1 MGLRSRLGPAG
12 EGVGAGGWRQGCL
25 FSGRDG
31 GWVSPLKLGEPGP
44 QAGGRGLG
52 LGWGVGQR
60 LEGTQTDLSL
70 GPGLEQACLPLKQA

>member
-1 MGLRSRLGPAG
+1 MAQGGWVSEAAWAPRGRR
-12 EGVGAGGWRQGCL
+12 VGAGGWRQGCL

-44 QAGGRGLG
+44 QAGG
-52 LGWGVGQR
+52 WGVGQR

-70 GPGLEQACLPLKQA
+70 GPGLEQASLPLKQA